1 MLNIYSI
8 YKNELFMHF
17 AVDYNNPMNNNDIVL
32 LYPFFWEGVEADC
45 P

>member
-8 YKNELFMHF
+8 YKNELFMHY
-17 AVDYNNPMNNNDIVL
+17 AVDYNSMNNNDIVL
-32 LYPFFWEGVEADC
+32 LYPFFGEGVEEDC